1 MLHSPSGNNVL
12 SGPPK
17 LIALDFQ
24 ALPGSQA
31 TTSRLG
37 RLTLSLCLKQQRMW
51 SRERFVMK
59 KQAQEHH
66 LRSQGCGHESD
77 LSWKK

>member
-17 LIALDFQ
+17 LIALDFL

-37 RLTLSLCLKQQRMW
+37 RLTLS
-51 SRERFVMK
+51 
-59 KQAQEHH
+59 
-66 LRSQGCGHESD
+66 QGTCRTMMMLVG
-77 LSWKK
+77 